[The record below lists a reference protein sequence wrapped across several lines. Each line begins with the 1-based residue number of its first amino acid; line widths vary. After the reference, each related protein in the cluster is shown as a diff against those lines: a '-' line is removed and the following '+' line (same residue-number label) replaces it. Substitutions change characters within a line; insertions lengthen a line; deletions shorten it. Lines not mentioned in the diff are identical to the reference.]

1 MASLLLPCGTFFL
14 VVFFFF
20 FFLGKTGTVRI
31 LGQGGGAAA
40 GGDGCKGL
48 GDADHGGR
56 GYVNYL
62 RFFYCLCG
70 GAPWLGYPLLGL
82 WLLVLFFL
90 LGTTAGDYFCPSLEE
105 LSSLLRLPPAVA
117 GATLLALGNG
127 APDFFASVVSFAAGG
142 RAADEVGLSSVLG
155 GAFFVSTVVV
165 GVISVAVGGGAV
177 TVAVDRFCFLRDLCF
192 LAAALCSLTA
202 VLAIGRIN
210 LWGAIFFLSL
220 YFVYVLAISTTAC
233 CRRSPLEGLSASL
246 LAGEEEK
253 EDLEGGAR
261 EEPKSPRRRGW
272 WRSLL
277 AAPLHLPRRLTIPVV
292 SEERW
297 SKPFAVASAA
307 LSPPFLAALWTP
319 RSTELLLAGGLL
331 GLILGGAAVATTE
344 RSLPPKGLLQLP
356 WLAVGFLMSIV
367 WAYLA
372 AGELVALLVSLG
384 RILGINPSVL
394 GLTVLAWGN
403 SLGDLTANV
412 AMAVYGGAPGA
423 QVAFS
428 GCYAGPIFNTLVGLG
443 ISLLFSAWWS
453 HPSSFPVPAENSSY
467 QLLGFMAAG
476 LLWAA
481 VILTRREMKVDRVLG
496 LGLLTIYCSFLS
508 VRVSDSLGWL

>member
-14 VVFFFF
+14 VGRGRRRRRWRR
-20 FFLGKTGTVRI
+20 LQGPGGRRPWRPWVRQ
-31 LGQGGGAAA
+31 LPAVLLLPLRGGSMAGVSPSGAMAAGPLLPPRHHRRRLLLPFPGGA
-40 GGDGCKGL
+40 
-48 GDADHGGR
+48 
-56 GYVNYL
+56 
-62 RFFYCLCG
+62 
-70 GAPWLGYPLLGL
+70 
-82 WLLVLFFL
+82 
-90 LGTTAGDYFCPSLEE
+90 LE
-105 LSSLLRLPPAVA
+105 LATVAPAVA

-307 LSPPFLAALWTP
+307 LSRRSWRRCGPLGARSSSSPAACWVSSSAVPPWPPQRDPFRRRAAAAAMVGSGVPDEHRLGVP
-319 RSTELLLAGGLL
+319 RRRRAGS
-331 GLILGGAAVATTE
+331 A
-344 RSLPPKGLLQLP
+344 S
-356 WLAVGFLMSIV
+356 GFLGPYPRDKPICPRP
-367 WAYLA
+367 YRP
-372 AGELVALLVSLG
+372 SL
-384 RILGINPSVL
+384 
-394 GLTVLAWGN
+394 GN

-481 VILTRREMKVDRVLG
+481 VILTRREMKVDRFWGSACSPSTVPFSPLG
-496 LGLLTIYCSFLS
+496 FQTASAGCDCGKKTTT
-508 VRVSDSLGWL
+508 

>member
-1 MASLLLPCGTFFL
+1 MAAPHLAPPRAMASLLLPCGIFFL
-14 VVFFFF
+14 VVFFF

-31 LGQGGGAAA
+31 LEQGAAPPPVATAARAWGTPTMAAVGTSTTCGSSTASAGGSMAGVSPSGDMAAGPLLPPRHHRRRLLLPFPGGALELAT
-40 GGDGCKGL
+40 
-48 GDADHGGR
+48 
-56 GYVNYL
+56 V
-62 RFFYCLCG
+62 
-70 GAPWLGYPLLGL
+70 AP
-82 WLLVLFFL
+82 
-90 LGTTAGDYFCPSLEE
+90 
-105 LSSLLRLPPAVA
+105 RRRR
-117 GATLLALGNG
+117 ATLLALGNG
-127 APDFFASVVSFAAGG
+127 APDFFASV
-142 RAADEVGLSSVLG
+142 VGLSSVLG

-202 VLAIGRIN
+202 VLAVGRIN
-210 LWGAIFFLSL
+210 LWGPSSSSPSTSSTSRYLHDSL
-220 YFVYVLAISTTAC
+220 LQEI
-233 CRRSPLEGLSASL
+233 PLEGLSASL

-253 EDLEGGAR
+253 QDLEGGAR

-297 SKPFAVASAA
+297 SKPFA
-307 LSPPFLAALWTP
+307 
-319 RSTELLLAGGLL
+319 LLLAGGLL

-384 RILGINPSVL
+384 P
-394 GLTVLAWGN
+394 
-403 SLGDLTANV
+403 NV

-443 ISLLFSAWWS
+443 PSLLI
-453 HPSSFPVPAENSSY
+453 PVPAENSSY
-467 QLLGFMAAG
+467 QLLGFMMAG